1 MMGRSW
7 RALGDQLI
15 AHYSAVVG
23 RPWRALPLDLPARPR
38 AEQEAGV
45 PR

>member
-15 AHYSAVVG
+15 GHYSAVLG
-23 RPWRALPLDLPARPR
+23 TPWRAFPLDLPARPR
-38 AEQEAGV
+38 AGQGAGV
-45 PR
+45 TR